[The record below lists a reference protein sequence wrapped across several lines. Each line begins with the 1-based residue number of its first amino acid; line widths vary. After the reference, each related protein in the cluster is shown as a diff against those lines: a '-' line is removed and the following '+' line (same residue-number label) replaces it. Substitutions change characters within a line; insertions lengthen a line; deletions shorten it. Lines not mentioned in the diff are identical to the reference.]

1 MTRGSGSGAL
11 NYLPARHHQPATAH
25 RGAANPLKLGQLS
38 GDSGPG
44 RTCCRLAA
52 VAFDP
57 QRSLGEDK
65 FASARGTTGSDLVG
79 SGKVG
84 AQQCTG
90 RSHRGESE
98 MRRAVLICAVLAAL
112 SPTYAEAA
120 ERIW

>member
-1 MTRGSGSGAL
+1 MSV
-11 NYLPARHHQPATAH
+11 H
-25 RGAANPLKLGQLS
+25 RCQAEIICSLRVFRILTPE
-38 GDSGPG
+38 
-44 RTCCRLAA
+44 RT
-52 VAFDP
+52 
-57 QRSLGEDK
+57 LGEDK

-120 ERIW
+120 ERIWRMGVLTPVEDKVVHSVILPY